1 MYVGIAFISVPKSVS
16 QAGLIGSIVGFM
28 YIVAINIW
36 CIYILLK
43 ARNRFKREE
52 VIDICDLSVKLYGE
66 GTRPIMSILLIAT
79 NAFFLMAYVMF
90 LGTQTDQ
97 LVCRTFRAE
106 ECGYG
111 KLYAVYIF
119 LGLLP
124 IIMLRKLAYIGYF
137 SIFVLVF
144 TFISVI
150 LILYMSS
157 MVLSKSPEENEQ
169 DYHLDIKEEDR
180 NYVYWD
186 TLMVPVFC
194 AAMMSLFEGN

>member
-16 QAGLIGSIVGFM
+16 QAGLGGAVVGFA
-28 YIVAINIW
+28 YIVAINIY

-52 VIDICDLSVKLYGE
+52 VIDICDLSAKLYGE
-66 GTRPIMSILLIAT
+66 GTRPIMSVLLIAT

-97 LVCRTFRAE
+97 LVCRTFHAE
-106 ECGYG
+106 ECGYSR
-111 KLYAVYIF
+111 LYSVYIF
-119 LGLLP
+119 LCLLP

>member
-16 QAGLIGSIVGFM
+16 QAGLGGALVGFA
-28 YIVAINIW
+28 YIVSINIY

-52 VIDICDLSVKLYGE
+52 VIDICDLSAKLYGE
-66 GTRPIMSILLIAT
+66 GTRPVMSILLIAT

-97 LVCRTFRAE
+97 LVCRTFMAA
-106 ECGYG
+106 ECGYSR
-111 KLYAVYIF
+111 LYSVYIF
-119 LGLLP
+119 LCLLP

-144 TFISVI
+144 TFISII
-150 LILYMSS
+150 LILYLTS
-157 MVLSKSPEENEQ
+157 MVLSKSPEENEA

-180 NYVYWD
+180 VYNYWD
-186 TLMVPVFC
+186 SLMVPVFC

>member
-16 QAGLIGSIVGFM
+16 QAGLGGAVVGFA
-28 YIVAINIW
+28 YIVSINIY

-52 VIDICDLSVKLYGE
+52 VIDICDLSAKLYGE

-97 LVCRTFRAE
+97 LVCRTFMAA
-106 ECGYG
+106 ECGYSR
-111 KLYAVYIF
+111 LYSVYIF
-119 LGLLP
+119 LCLLP

-144 TFISVI
+144 TFISII
-150 LILYMSS
+150 LILYLTS
-157 MVLSKSPEENEQ
+157 MVLSKSPEENEA

-180 NYVYWD
+180 VYNYWD
-186 TLMVPVFC
+186 SLMVPVFC

>member
-52 VIDICDLSVKLYGE
+52 VIDICDLSAKLYGE
-66 GTRPIMSILLIAT
+66 GTRPIMSVLLIAT

-111 KLYAVYIF
+111 KLYSVYIF
-119 LGLLP
+119 LCLLP

-144 TFISVI
+144 TFISII